1 MPVVTA
7 IKCGGELPWRGD
19 IGVAI
24 QNMTDFVRILFL
36 DARERQLA
44 NRSAERTSKPLKDG
58 FAVENFGAV
67 FSATATIDGNR
78 SSAVITHLIIE
89 TIAGRA
95 RRSQP

>member
-36 DARERQLA
+36 DARERQLRESLGGT
-44 NRSAERTSKPLKDG
+44 NVKSAK
-58 FAVENFGAV
+58 
-67 FSATATIDGNR
+67 
-78 SSAVITHLIIE
+78 
-89 TIAGRA
+89 GRI
-95 RRSQP
+95 RRGELRGSILSHRYDRRKQEQRCDHASHHRNYRW